1 MAYLRIDPASGTP
14 LGVQIANGLRLAIAQ
29 GRLQPG
35 EQLPSARDLATDLQ
49 VNFHTVRK
57 AYRELQ
63 ADGILEF
70 RRGVGTYVKERRR
83 LRAAE
88 LRGLVRARLITLVED
103 MAGLALDEDRL
114 TELVVQE
121 LERILPGNTSRRR
134 R

>member
-29 GRLQPG
+29 GRLEPG

-70 RRGVGTYVKERRR
+70 RRGIGTYVKERRR
-83 LRAAE
+83 PRAAE
-88 LRGLVRARLITLVED
+88 LRSLVRTHLTMLVED
-103 MAGLALDEDRL
+103 TAGLAMDEDQLTRL
-114 TELVVQE
+114 VLQE
-121 LERILPGNTSRRR
+121 LEKILPGDTARQR
-134 R
+134 